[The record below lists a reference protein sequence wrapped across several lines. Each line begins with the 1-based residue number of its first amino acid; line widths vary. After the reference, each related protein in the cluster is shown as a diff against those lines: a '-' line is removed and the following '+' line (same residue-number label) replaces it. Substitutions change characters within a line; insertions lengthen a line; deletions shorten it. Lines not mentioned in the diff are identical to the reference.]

1 MRVLFALP
9 GLHRIDRGA
18 EIAFISVANEL
29 AKAGH
34 QVTLLGSGPPKP
46 GTLYRFIHAEIW
58 SERISPNFLHCPSC
72 ETIARMKSL
81 RLFHNFYSVI
91 TPRTTTSH
99 SHAVIRLQIGSFVV
113 RR

>member
-18 EIAFISVANEL
+18 EIAFVSVANEL

-46 GTLYRFIHAEIW
+46 GTLYRFIHAG
-58 SERISPNFLHCPSC
+58 SLARRISPNFLHCPSC

-81 RLFHNFYSVI
+81 RLFHNFYSGI
-91 TPRTTTSH
+91 TPRILMS
-99 SHAVIRLQIGSFVV
+99 R
-113 RR
+113 